1 MSNTFLLKD
10 DHSVQH
16 TVKSPVLEKT
26 SNIES
31 INFVCAKTYNSMDM
45 SEFDL
50 VLTYRLPIS
59 KAVKIVTL
67 ELSSEEYKDGYLLYT
82 LPVTAKSITSEV
94 GDVELSLT
102 QMKVE
107 LDADTGEQTK
117 YVRSFRDA
125 VLTILAVSN
134 YVNLDDSGLNQ
145 LAELYLANKAEIEA
159 LKVIADQI
167 YDEKADDIT
176 IDTENQLLQLTNKG
190 EKIGEGIAL
199 SDLNTELV
207 ESGSNADGN
216 LNIVNI

>member
-107 LDADTGEQTK
+107 LDADTGKQTK